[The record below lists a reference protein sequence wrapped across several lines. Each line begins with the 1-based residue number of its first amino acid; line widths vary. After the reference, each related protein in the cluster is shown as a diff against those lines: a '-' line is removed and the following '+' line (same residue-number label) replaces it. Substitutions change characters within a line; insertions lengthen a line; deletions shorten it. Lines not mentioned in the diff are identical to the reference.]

1 MSKMKIILNMPPSY
15 FQDVVVPHFYKG
27 GEGGFDTRKI
37 PLSPPLSKWEAV
49 RRCSSCELFKG
60 MKLKSLALLLPAC
73 LLVACTTGPDYKR
86 PDMVLPES
94 WPTQQGDAAQKVSG
108 TSEQWWHLY
117 ADAFLDQIEDEA
129 LAHNT
134 DIQVAAAHVLEIR
147 AQLGITEAD
156 QYPTVSAN
164 AAESHTRVTTVGTV
178 PYPATVSP
186 TQNFSHVSLNAS
198 YEIDLWGKLRR
209 ASEAARAD
217 LLSAESARETV
228 RLTLTTQVAQQY
240 FALVSLDAQ
249 EAATRRVLE
258 GRQERVSLNRKQLE
272 VGVISEYDL
281 HQADADVA
289 AVKSQLVSIAQAR
302 DKQETALTLLLGRS
316 PRDVMGGDIH
326 RGSPSLPAAAVPDG
340 LPAELLL
347 RRPDLKDA
355 EQRLIALNARIGA
368 ARAQFFPSITLTSYL
383 GSESAAFAN
392 LFSGPSGIFQFAAN
406 ISQPIFNA
414 DRVGHMVEVA
424 EARRDQALL
433 QYKQAVAS
441 AFADVRNA
449 LSAQESARQVLAS
462 ESARSAALEQA
473 LKQAELRYQAGIT
486 SRLELLDVERNY
498 LQAQLNTLDAERA
511 QRSAVADL
519 FKALGGG
526 WQEKISSKSK

>member
-1 MSKMKIILNMPPSY
+1 MSKMK
-15 FQDVVVPHFYKG
+15 
-27 GEGGFDTRKI
+27 RKLRVTI
-37 PLSPPLSKWEAV
+37 
-49 RRCSSCELFKG
+49 F
-60 MKLKSLALLLPAC
+60 LLPAC
-73 LLVACTTGPDYKR
+73 LLAACAAGPDYKH

-94 WPTQQGDAAQKVSG
+94 WPAKPASQDNTAQKVSG
-108 TSEQWWHLY
+108 ASEQWWHLY
-117 ADAFLDQIEDEA
+117 ADTFLNQLEDEA
-129 LAHNT
+129 LAHNA
-134 DIQVAAAHVLEIR
+134 DIQVAAAHVLEVR

-156 QYPTVSAN
+156 QRPSVSAN
-164 AAESHTRVTTVGTV
+164 VTGSRTEVSTVGTV
-178 PYPATVSP
+178 AYPANFQD

-217 LLSAESARETV
+217 LLGAESAKETV

-249 EAATRRVLE
+249 EAAIHRVLA
-258 GRQERVSLNRKQLE
+258 GRQERLTLNRKQLE
-272 VGVISEYDL
+272 VGVVSEYDL
-281 HQADADVA
+281 HQAEADVA
-289 AVKSQLVSIAQAR
+289 AVQAQLISIAQAR
-302 DKQETALTLLLGRS
+302 DKQETTLTLLLGRS
-316 PRDVMGGDIH
+316 PREVMGSELH
-326 RGSPSLPAAAVPDG
+326 RGSPILPVATVPDG

-355 EQRLIALNARIGA
+355 EQRLVAMNARIGA

-383 GSESAAFAN
+383 GSESAAFAK
-392 LFSGPSGIFQFAAN
+392 LFSGPAGIFQFAAN
-406 ISQPIFNA
+406 VSQPIFNA
-414 DRVGHMVEVA
+414 GRVGYMVDVA
-424 EARRDQALL
+424 ESRRDQALI

-462 ESARSAALEQA
+462 ESTRSEALAQA
-473 LKQAELRYQAGIT
+473 YKQAGLRYQAGIT
-486 SRLELLDVERNY
+486 SRLELLDVEQNY
-498 LQAQLNTLDAERA
+498 LQANLNRLDAERA

-526 WQEKISSKSK
+526 WQ

>member
-1 MSKMKIILNMPPSY
+1 MSKMK
-15 FQDVVVPHFYKG
+15 
-27 GEGGFDTRKI
+27 RK
-37 PLSPPLSKWEAV
+37 LRVAT
-49 RRCSSCELFKG
+49 F
-60 MKLKSLALLLPAC
+60 LLPAC
-73 LLVACTTGPDYKR
+73 LLAACAAGPDYKR

-94 WPTQQGDAAQKVSG
+94 WPAKPASQDNTAQKVSG
-108 TSEQWWHLY
+108 ANEQWWHLY
-117 ADAFLDQIEDEA
+117 ADTFLNQLEDEA
-129 LAHNT
+129 LAHNA
-134 DIQVAAAHVLEIR
+134 DIQVAAAHVLEVR

-156 QYPTVSAN
+156 QRPSVSAN
-164 AAESHTRVTTVGTV
+164 VTGSRTEVSTVGTV
-178 PYPATVSP
+178 AYPANFQD

-217 LLSAESARETV
+217 LLGAESAKETV

-249 EAATRRVLE
+249 EAAIRRVLA
-258 GRQERVSLNRKQLE
+258 GRQERLALNRKQLE
-272 VGVISEYDL
+272 VGVVSEYNL
-281 HQADADVA
+281 HQAEADVA
-289 AVKSQLVSIAQAR
+289 AVQSQLIAITQAR
-302 DKQETALTLLLGRS
+302 DKQETTLSLLLGRS
-316 PRDVMGGDIH
+316 PREVMGSELH
-326 RGSPSLPAAAVPDG
+326 RGSPTLPVATVPDG

-355 EQRLIALNARIGA
+355 EQRLVAMNARIGA

-383 GSESAAFAN
+383 GSESAALAK
-392 LFSGPSGIFQFAAN
+392 LFTYPAGIFQFAAN

-414 DRVGHMVEVA
+414 GRVGYMVDVA
-424 EARRDQALL
+424 ESRRDQALI

-462 ESARSAALEQA
+462 ESTRSEALAQA
-473 LKQAELRYQAGIT
+473 YKQADLRYQAGIT
-486 SRLELLDVERNY
+486 SRLELLDVEQNY
-498 LQAQLNTLDAERA
+498 LQANLNRLDAERA

-526 WQEKISSKSK
+526 WQQSSSKAD